1 MDSDGDDVC
10 DWIELE
16 AIMNALSAG
25 LYCGDGT
32 LWVES
37 EQTCMS
43 LEGCLGD
50 LNNDAI
56 RGTEDLLMLL
66 TVYGQDCE

>member
-1 MDSDGDDVC
+1 
-10 DWIELE
+10 
-16 AIMNALSAG
+16 MNALSAG